1 MILTKPCSA
10 IIFPGQGSQYVGM
23 GVALADKYEAA
34 KEVFDEVDE
43 ALGQDLFKI
52 IKEGPESELR
62 LTSNAQPALMAVSL
76 AVVRVIENIS
86 KQNIENMVSFMAGHS
101 LGEYS
106 ALTAAGSFSLANAA
120 KLLRVRGESMQNAV
134 PVGTGGMAAL
144 LGAELDVAKE
154 IAVLASEKGVC
165 DIANDNAPGQ
175 IVLSGDLKTV
185 EQSIE
190 IAKARGIRRAV
201 LLPVSAP
208 FHCSLMKPAAEK
220 MLEALSNIKI
230 LPPKVPV
237 VTNVN
242 ATKISG
248 DPGDIRGSLVR
259 QVTSMVRWRE
269 SVEWMIENG
278 ITSFVELGAGKVL
291 TGLNKRIDKD
301 VQSISV
307 ESPDTIEEVFKELR
321 LLG

>member
-1 MILTKPCSA
+1 
-10 IIFPGQGSQYVGM
+10 M

-76 AVVRVIENIS
+76 AVVRVVENIS
-86 KQNIENMVSFMAGHS
+86 NQNIENMVSFLAGHS

-106 ALTAAGSFSLANAA
+106 ALTAAGSFSLADAA

-190 IAKARGIRRAV
+190 IAKAKGIRRAV

-220 MLEALSNIKI
+220 MLEVLNSIKI

-242 ATKISG
+242 ATKIAG
-248 DPGDIRGSLVR
+248 GPDDIRGSLVQ

-269 SVEWMIENG
+269 SIEWMIENG

-307 ESPDTIEEVFKELR
+307 ESPDAIEEVLKELR
-321 LLG
+321 

>member
-1 MILTKPCSA
+1 MILNKLCSA

-76 AVVRVIENIS
+76 AVVRVIESIS
-86 KQNIENMVSFMAGHS
+86 KQNIENMVSFLAGHS

-106 ALTAAGSFSLANAA
+106 ALTAAGSLSLANAA

-144 LGAELDVAKE
+144 LGAELDVARE

-190 IAKARGIRRAV
+190 IAKAKGIRRAV

-220 MLEALSNIKI
+220 MLEALNNIKI
-230 LPPKVPV
+230 LPPKVPIV
-237 VTNVN
+237 ANVN
-242 ATKISG
+242 ATKIAG
-248 DPGDIRGSLVR
+248 DPDDIRGSLVQ

-307 ESPDTIEEVFKELR
+307 ESPDAIEEVLKELR
-321 LLG
+321 

>member
-1 MILTKPCSA
+1 MILNKRCSA

-86 KQNIENMVSFMAGHS
+86 NQNIENMVGFLAGHS

-106 ALTAAGSFSLANAA
+106 ALTAAGSFSLADAA

-175 IVLSGDLKTV
+175 IVLSGELKTV

-190 IAKARGIRRAV
+190 IAKAKGIRRAV

-220 MLEALSNIKI
+220 MLEALNNIKI
-230 LPPKVPV
+230 LPPKVPIV
-237 VTNVN
+237 ANVN
-242 ATKISG
+242 ATKIAG
-248 DPGDIRGSLVR
+248 DPDDIRGSLVQ

-307 ESPDTIEEVFKELR
+307 ESPDAIEEVLKE
-321 LLG
+321 

>member
-1 MILTKPCSA
+1 MILNKPCSA

-76 AVVRVIENIS
+76 AVLRVIENIS
-86 KQNIENMVSFMAGHS
+86 NQNIENMVSFLAGHS

-154 IAVLASEKGVC
+154 IAILASEKGVC

-190 IAKARGIRRAV
+190 IAKAKGIRRAV

-237 VTNVN
+237 VANVN

-248 DPGDIRGSLVR
+248 DPDDIRGSLVR

-307 ESPDTIEEVFKELR
+307 ESPDAIEKVLKELR
-321 LLG
+321 

>member
-307 ESPDTIEEVFKELR
+307 ESPDAIEEVLKEL
-321 LLG
+321 G

>member
-1 MILTKPCSA
+1 MILNKLSSA

-86 KQNIENMVSFMAGHS
+86 NQNIENMVSFLAGHS

-106 ALTAAGSFSLANAA
+106 ALTAAGSFSLADAA

-190 IAKARGIRRAV
+190 IAKAKGIRRAV

-220 MLEALSNIKI
+220 MLDALNNIKI

-237 VTNVN
+237 VANVN
-242 ATKISG
+242 ATKIAG
-248 DPGDIRGSLVR
+248 GPDDIRGSLVQ

-269 SVEWMIENG
+269 SIEWMIENG

-307 ESPDTIEEVFKELR
+307 ESPDAIEEVFKELR
-321 LLG
+321 

>member
-1 MILTKPCSA
+1 MILNKPCSA

-23 GVALADKYEAA
+23 GVALADKYKAA

-76 AVVRVIENIS
+76 AVLRVIEDIS
-86 KQNIENMVSFMAGHS
+86 NQSIENMVSFLAGHS

-190 IAKARGIRRAV
+190 IAKAKGIRRAV

-220 MLEALSNIKI
+220 MLEALRNIKI

-248 DPGDIRGSLVR
+248 DPDDIRGSLVQ

-307 ESPDTIEEVFKELR
+307 ESPDAIEKVLKELR
-321 LLG
+321 

>member
-1 MILTKPCSA
+1 MILNKPCSA

-23 GVALADKYEAA
+23 GIALADKYDVA
-34 KEVFDEVDE
+34 KKVFDEVDE
-43 ALGQDLFKI
+43 ALGQHLFKI
-52 IKEGPESELR
+52 MQEGPESELR

-76 AVVRVIENIS
+76 AVVRVIEKIS
-86 KQNIENMVSFMAGHS
+86 NQNVEKMASFLAGHS

-106 ALTAAGSFSLANAA
+106 ALTAAGSFNISDAA
-120 KLLRVRGESMQNAV
+120 KLLKLRGDSMQNAV

-144 LGAELDVAKE
+144 LGAELEVAKE
-154 IAVLASEKGVC
+154 IAAVASEKGVC

-190 IAKARGIRRAV
+190 IAKAKGIRRAV

-208 FHCSLMKPAAEK
+208 FHCSLMEPAAEK
-220 MLEALSNIKI
+220 MLEALDTIKI
-230 LPPKVPV
+230 FPPKVPI
-237 VTNVN
+237 VTNVS

-248 DPGDIRGSLVR
+248 DPVDIRRSLVQ
-259 QVTSMVRWRE
+259 QVTGMVRWRE
-269 SVEWMIENG
+269 SIQWMIKNG
-278 ITSFVELGAGKVL
+278 ITSFVEVGAGKVL

-301 VQSISV
+301 VRSISV
-307 ESPDTIEEVFKELR
+307 ESPDAIEEFLKDLR
-321 LLG
+321 

>member
-1 MILTKPCSA
+1 MILNKLCSA

-86 KQNIENMVSFMAGHS
+86 NQNIENMVGFLAGHS

-106 ALTAAGSFSLANAA
+106 ALTAAGSFSLADAA

-175 IVLSGDLKTV
+175 IVLSGELKTV
-185 EQSIE
+185 RQSIE
-190 IAKARGIRRAV
+190 IAKAKGIRRAV

-220 MLEALSNIKI
+220 MLEALNNIKI
-230 LPPKVPV
+230 LPPKVPIV
-237 VTNVN
+237 ANVN
-242 ATKISG
+242 ATKIAG
-248 DPGDIRGSLVR
+248 DPDDIRGSLVQ

-307 ESPDTIEEVFKELR
+307 ESPDAIEEVLKELR
-321 LLG
+321 

>member
-1 MILTKPCSA
+1 MILNKLCSA

-23 GVALADKYEAA
+23 GVALADKHEAA

-86 KQNIENMVSFMAGHS
+86 NQNIENMVGFLAGHS

-106 ALTAAGSFSLANAA
+106 ALTAAGSFSLADAA

-175 IVLSGDLKTV
+175 IVLSGELKTV

-190 IAKARGIRRAV
+190 IAKAKGIRRAV

-220 MLEALSNIKI
+220 MLEALNNIKI
-230 LPPKVPV
+230 LPPKVPIV
-237 VTNVN
+237 ANVN
-242 ATKISG
+242 ATKIAG
-248 DPGDIRGSLVR
+248 DPDDIRGSLVQ

-307 ESPDTIEEVFKELR
+307 ESPDAIEEVLKELR
-321 LLG
+321 

>member
-1 MILTKPCSA
+1 MILNKPCSA

-76 AVVRVIENIS
+76 ALVRVIENIS
-86 KQNIENMVSFMAGHS
+86 KQNIENMVSFLAGHS

-190 IAKARGIRRAV
+190 IAKAKGIRRAV

-220 MLEALSNIKI
+220 MLEALNNIKI
-230 LPPKVPV
+230 FPPKVPV

-248 DPGDIRGSLVR
+248 DPDDIRGSLVR

-269 SVEWMIENG
+269 SVEWMIEKG

-307 ESPDTIEEVFKELR
+307 ESPDAIEEVLKELR
-321 LLG
+321 

>member
-1 MILTKPCSA
+1 MILNKPSSA

-76 AVVRVIENIS
+76 AVVRVVENIS
-86 KQNIENMVSFMAGHS
+86 NQNIESMVSFLAGHS

-106 ALTAAGSFSLANAA
+106 ALTAAGSFSLADAA
-120 KLLRVRGESMQNAV
+120 KLLRLRGESMQNAV

-144 LGAELDVAKE
+144 LGAEFDVAKE

-190 IAKARGIRRAV
+190 IAKAKGIRRAV

-220 MLEALSNIKI
+220 MLDALNNIKI

-237 VTNVN
+237 VANVN
-242 ATKISG
+242 ATKIAG
-248 DPGDIRGSLVR
+248 GPDDIRGSLVQ

-269 SVEWMIENG
+269 SIEWMIENG

-307 ESPDTIEEVFKELR
+307 ESPDAIEEVLKELR
-321 LLG
+321 

>member
-1 MILTKPCSA
+1 MILNKLCSA

-86 KQNIENMVSFMAGHS
+86 NQNIENMVGFLAGHS

-106 ALTAAGSFSLANAA
+106 ALTAAGSFSLADAA

-175 IVLSGDLKTV
+175 IVLSGELKTV
-185 EQSIE
+185 EQSIQ
-190 IAKARGIRRAV
+190 IAKAKGIRRAV

-220 MLEALSNIKI
+220 MLEALNNIKI
-230 LPPKVPV
+230 LPPKVPIV
-237 VTNVN
+237 ANVN
-242 ATKISG
+242 ATKIAG
-248 DPGDIRGSLVR
+248 DPDDIRGSLVQ

-307 ESPDTIEEVFKELR
+307 ESPDAIEEVLKE
-321 LLG
+321 

>member
-1 MILTKPCSA
+1 MILTKSCSA

-154 IAVLASEKGVC
+154 IAVLVSEKGVC

-321 LLG
+321 

>member
-1 MILTKPCSA
+1 MILNKLCSA

-86 KQNIENMVSFMAGHS
+86 NQNIENMVGFLAGHS

-106 ALTAAGSFSLANAA
+106 ALTAAGSFSLADAA

-175 IVLSGDLKTV
+175 IVLSGELKTV

-190 IAKARGIRRAV
+190 IAKAKGIRRAV

-220 MLEALSNIKI
+220 MLEALNNIKI
-230 LPPKVPV
+230 FPPKVPIV
-237 VTNVN
+237 ANVN
-242 ATKISG
+242 ATKIAG
-248 DPGDIRGSLVR
+248 DPDDIRGSLVQ

-307 ESPDTIEEVFKELR
+307 ESPDAIEEVLKELR
-321 LLG
+321 

>member
-1 MILTKPCSA
+1 MILNKLCSA

-86 KQNIENMVSFMAGHS
+86 NQNIENMVGFLAGHS

-106 ALTAAGSFSLANAA
+106 ALTAAGSLSLADAA

-175 IVLSGDLKTV
+175 IVLSGELKTV

-190 IAKARGIRRAV
+190 IAKAKGIRRAV

-220 MLEALSNIKI
+220 MLEALNNIKI
-230 LPPKVPV
+230 LPPKVPIV
-237 VTNVN
+237 ANVN
-242 ATKISG
+242 ATKIAG
-248 DPGDIRGSLVR
+248 DPDDIRGSLVQ

-307 ESPDTIEEVFKELR
+307 ESPDAIEEVLKE
-321 LLG
+321 

>member
-1 MILTKPCSA
+1 
-10 IIFPGQGSQYVGM
+10 
-23 GVALADKYEAA
+23 
-34 KEVFDEVDE
+34 
-43 ALGQDLFKI
+43 
-52 IKEGPESELR
+52 
-62 LTSNAQPALMAVSL
+62 
-76 AVVRVIENIS
+76 
-86 KQNIENMVSFMAGHS
+86 MVSFLAGHS

-106 ALTAAGSFSLANAA
+106 ALTAAGSFSLADAA
-120 KLLRVRGESMQNAV
+120 KLLRLRGESMQNAV

-144 LGAELDVAKE
+144 LGAEFDVAKE

-190 IAKARGIRRAV
+190 IAKAKGIRRAV

-220 MLEALSNIKI
+220 MLDALNNIKI

-237 VTNVN
+237 VANVN
-242 ATKISG
+242 ATKIAG
-248 DPGDIRGSLVR
+248 GPDDIRGSLVQ

-269 SVEWMIENG
+269 SIEWMIENG

-307 ESPDTIEEVFKELR
+307 ESPDAIEEVLKELR
-321 LLG
+321 

>member
-1 MILTKPCSA
+1 MILNKPCSA

-23 GVALADKYEAA
+23 GVALADKYKAA

-86 KQNIENMVSFMAGHS
+86 KQNIENMVSFLAGHS

-144 LGAELDVAKE
+144 LGAELDVARE
-154 IAVLASEKGVC
+154 IAFLASEKGVC

-190 IAKARGIRRAV
+190 IAKAKGIRRAV

-220 MLEALSNIKI
+220 MLEALRNIKI

-248 DPGDIRGSLVR
+248 DPDDIRGSLVQ

-307 ESPDTIEEVFKELR
+307 ESPDAIEEVLKELR
-321 LLG
+321 

>member
-1 MILTKPCSA
+1 MILNKPCSA

-76 AVVRVIENIS
+76 AVLRVIENIS
-86 KQNIENMVSFMAGHS
+86 NQNIENMVSFLAGHS

-154 IAVLASEKGVC
+154 IAILASEKGVC

-190 IAKARGIRRAV
+190 IAKAKGIRRAV

-220 MLEALSNIKI
+220 MLEALRNIKI

-242 ATKISG
+242 AKKISG
-248 DPGDIRGSLVR
+248 DPDDIRGSLVQ

-307 ESPDTIEEVFKELR
+307 ESPDAIEKVLKELR
-321 LLG
+321 

>member
-1 MILTKPCSA
+1 MILNKLCSA

-86 KQNIENMVSFMAGHS
+86 NQNIENMVGFLAGHS

-106 ALTAAGSFSLANAA
+106 ALTAAGSFSLADAA

-144 LGAELDVAKE
+144 LGAELNVAKE

-175 IVLSGDLKTV
+175 IVLSGELKTV
-185 EQSIE
+185 EQSIQ
-190 IAKARGIRRAV
+190 IAKAKGIRRAV

-220 MLEALSNIKI
+220 MLEALNNIKI
-230 LPPKVPV
+230 LPPKVPIV
-237 VTNVN
+237 ANVN
-242 ATKISG
+242 ATKIAG
-248 DPGDIRGSLVR
+248 DPDDIRGSLVQ

-307 ESPDTIEEVFKELR
+307 ESPDAIEEVLKELR
-321 LLG
+321 

>member
-1 MILTKPCSA
+1 MILNKPCSA

-23 GVALADKYEAA
+23 GVALADKYKAA

-86 KQNIENMVSFMAGHS
+86 KQNIENMVSFLAGHS

-154 IAVLASEKGVC
+154 IAILASEKGVC

-190 IAKARGIRRAV
+190 IAKAKGIRRAV

-220 MLEALSNIKI
+220 MLEALRNIKI

-248 DPGDIRGSLVR
+248 DPDDIRGSLVQ

-307 ESPDTIEEVFKELR
+307 ESPDAIEKVLKELR
-321 LLG
+321 

>member
-1 MILTKPCSA
+1 
-10 IIFPGQGSQYVGM
+10 M
-23 GVALADKYEAA
+23 GVALADKYKAA

-76 AVVRVIENIS
+76 AVLRVIENIS
-86 KQNIENMVSFMAGHS
+86 NQNIENMVSFLAGHS

-154 IAVLASEKGVC
+154 IAILASEKGVC

-190 IAKARGIRRAV
+190 IAKAKGIRRAV

-220 MLEALSNIKI
+220 MLEALRNIKI

-248 DPGDIRGSLVR
+248 DPDDIRGSLVQ

-307 ESPDTIEEVFKELR
+307 ESPDAIEKVLKELR
-321 LLG
+321 

>member
-321 LLG
+321 

>member
-1 MILTKPCSA
+1 MILNKLCSA

-86 KQNIENMVSFMAGHS
+86 NQNIENMVGFLAGHS

-106 ALTAAGSFSLANAA
+106 ALTTAGSFSLADAA

-175 IVLSGDLKTV
+175 IVLSGELKTV
-185 EQSIE
+185 EQSIQ
-190 IAKARGIRRAV
+190 IAKAKGIRRAV

-220 MLEALSNIKI
+220 MLEALNNIKI
-230 LPPKVPV
+230 LPPKVPIV
-237 VTNVN
+237 ANVN
-242 ATKISG
+242 ATKIAG
-248 DPGDIRGSLVR
+248 DPDDIRGSLVQ

-307 ESPDTIEEVFKELR
+307 ESPDAIEEVLKELR
-321 LLG
+321 

>member
-1 MILTKPCSA
+1 
-10 IIFPGQGSQYVGM
+10 M
-23 GVALADKYEAA
+23 GVALADKYKAA

-86 KQNIENMVSFMAGHS
+86 KQNIENMVSFLAGHS

-154 IAVLASEKGVC
+154 IAILASEKGVC

-190 IAKARGIRRAV
+190 IAKAKGIRRAV

-220 MLEALSNIKI
+220 MLEALRNIKI

-248 DPGDIRGSLVR
+248 DPDDIRGSLVQ

-307 ESPDTIEEVFKELR
+307 ESPDAIEKVLKELR
-321 LLG
+321 

>member
-1 MILTKPCSA
+1 MILNKPCSA

-76 AVVRVIENIS
+76 AVLRVIENIS
-86 KQNIENMVSFMAGHS
+86 NQNIENMVSFLAGHS

-154 IAVLASEKGVC
+154 IAILASEKGVC

-190 IAKARGIRRAV
+190 IAKAKGIRRAV

-220 MLEALSNIKI
+220 MLEALRNIKI

-248 DPGDIRGSLVR
+248 DPDDIRGSLVR

-307 ESPDTIEEVFKELR
+307 ESPDAIEKVLKELR
-321 LLG
+321 

>member
-76 AVVRVIENIS
+76 AVVRVIEHIS

-248 DPGDIRGSLVR
+248 DPDDIRGSLVR

-307 ESPDTIEEVFKELR
+307 ESPDAIEEVLKEL
-321 LLG
+321 G

>member
-1 MILTKPCSA
+1 MMLNKPSSA

-34 KEVFDEVDE
+34 KEVFNEVDE

-86 KQNIENMVSFMAGHS
+86 NQNIENMVSFLAGHS

-106 ALTAAGSFSLANAA
+106 ALTAAGSFSLADAA

-190 IAKARGIRRAV
+190 IAKAKGIRRAV

-220 MLEALSNIKI
+220 MLEVLNSIKI

-242 ATKISG
+242 ATKIAG
-248 DPGDIRGSLVR
+248 GPDDIRGSLVQ

-269 SVEWMIENG
+269 SIEWMIENG

-307 ESPDTIEEVFKELR
+307 ESPDAIEEVLKELR
-321 LLG
+321 

>member
-1 MILTKPCSA
+1 MILNKPCSA

-76 AVVRVIENIS
+76 AVLRVIEDIS
-86 KQNIENMVSFMAGHS
+86 NQSIENMVSFLAGHS

-190 IAKARGIRRAV
+190 IAKAKGIRRAV

-220 MLEALSNIKI
+220 MLEALRNIKI

-237 VTNVN
+237 VTNVD

-248 DPGDIRGSLVR
+248 DPDDIRGSLVQ

-307 ESPDTIEEVFKELR
+307 ESPDAIEKVLKELR
-321 LLG
+321 

>member
-1 MILTKPCSA
+1 
-10 IIFPGQGSQYVGM
+10 M
-23 GVALADKYEAA
+23 GVALADKYKAA

-76 AVVRVIENIS
+76 AVLRVIEDIS
-86 KQNIENMVSFMAGHS
+86 NQSIENMVSFLAGHS

-154 IAVLASEKGVC
+154 IAILASEKGVC

-190 IAKARGIRRAV
+190 IAKAKGIRRAV

-220 MLEALSNIKI
+220 MLEALRNIKI

-248 DPGDIRGSLVR
+248 DPDDIRGSLVQ

-307 ESPDTIEEVFKELR
+307 ESPDAIEKVLKELR
-321 LLG
+321 

>member
-1 MILTKPCSA
+1 MILNKPCSA

-76 AVVRVIENIS
+76 AVLRVIENIS
-86 KQNIENMVSFMAGHS
+86 KQNIENMVSFLAGHS

-190 IAKARGIRRAV
+190 IAKAKGIRRAV

-220 MLEALSNIKI
+220 MLEALNNIKI
-230 LPPKVPV
+230 FPPKVPV

-248 DPGDIRGSLVR
+248 DPDDIRGSLVR

-269 SVEWMIENG
+269 SVEWMIEKG

-307 ESPDTIEEVFKELR
+307 ESPDAIEEVLKELR
-321 LLG
+321 

>member
-1 MILTKPCSA
+1 MILNKPCSA

-23 GVALADKYEAA
+23 GVALADKYDAA

-43 ALGQDLFKI
+43 ALGQGLFKV
-52 IKEGPESELR
+52 IKDGPESELR

-86 KQNIENMVSFMAGHS
+86 NRNIQDMVSFLAGHS

-106 ALTAAGSFSLANAA
+106 ALTAAGSFSIADAA
-120 KLLRVRGESMQNAV
+120 KLLKLRGESMQNAV
-134 PVGTGGMAAL
+134 PVGSGGMAAL

-154 IAVLASEKGVC
+154 IADLASEKGVC

-190 IAKARGIRRAV
+190 IAKAKGIRRAV

-208 FHCSLMKPAAEK
+208 FHCSLMEPAAEK
-220 MLEALSNIKI
+220 MLEALNTIKI
-230 LPPKVPV
+230 LSPRVPI
-237 VTNVN
+237 VTNVS

-248 DPGDIRGSLVR
+248 DPDDIRSSLVQ
-259 QVTSMVRWRE
+259 QVTGMVRWRE
-269 SVEWMIENG
+269 SIEWMVKNG

-301 VQSISV
+301 VQSIPV
-307 ESPDTIEEVFKELR
+307 ESPDAIEELLKDLR
-321 LLG
+321 

>member
-1 MILTKPCSA
+1 
-10 IIFPGQGSQYVGM
+10 M

-86 KQNIENMVSFMAGHS
+86 NQNIENMVGFLAGHS

-106 ALTAAGSFSLANAA
+106 ALTAAGSFSLADAA

-175 IVLSGDLKTV
+175 IVLSGELKTV

-190 IAKARGIRRAV
+190 IAKAKGIRRAV

-220 MLEALSNIKI
+220 MLEALINIKI
-230 LPPKVPV
+230 LPPKVPIV
-237 VTNVN
+237 ANVN
-242 ATKISG
+242 ATKIAG
-248 DPGDIRGSLVR
+248 DPDDIRGSLVQ

-307 ESPDTIEEVFKELR
+307 ESPDAIEEVLKELR
-321 LLG
+321 

>member
-1 MILTKPCSA
+1 MILNKPCSA

-23 GVALADKYEAA
+23 GIALADKYDVA
-34 KEVFDEVDE
+34 KKVFDEVDE

-86 KQNIENMVSFMAGHS
+86 KQNIENMVSFLAGHS

-190 IAKARGIRRAV
+190 IAKAKGIRRAV

-248 DPGDIRGSLVR
+248 DPDDIRGSLVR

-307 ESPDTIEEVFKELR
+307 ESPDAIEEFLKELR
-321 LLG
+321 

>member
-1 MILTKPCSA
+1 MILNKPCSA

-23 GVALADKYEAA
+23 GVALADKYKAA

-76 AVVRVIENIS
+76 AVLRVIEDIS
-86 KQNIENMVSFMAGHS
+86 NQSIENMVSFLAGHS

-154 IAVLASEKGVC
+154 IAILASEKGVC

-190 IAKARGIRRAV
+190 IAKAKGIRRAV

-220 MLEALSNIKI
+220 MLEALRNIKI

-248 DPGDIRGSLVR
+248 DPDDIRGSLVQ

-307 ESPDTIEEVFKELR
+307 ESPDAIEKVLKELR
-321 LLG
+321 

>member
-1 MILTKPCSA
+1 MILNKPCSA

-23 GVALADKYEAA
+23 GVALADKYKAA

-76 AVVRVIENIS
+76 AVLRVIENIS
-86 KQNIENMVSFMAGHS
+86 NQNIENMVSFLAGHS

-154 IAVLASEKGVC
+154 IAILASEKGVC

-190 IAKARGIRRAV
+190 IAKAKGIRRAV

-220 MLEALSNIKI
+220 MLEALRNIKI

-248 DPGDIRGSLVR
+248 DPDDIRGSLVQ

-307 ESPDTIEEVFKELR
+307 ESPDAIEKVLKELR
-321 LLG
+321 

>member
-1 MILTKPCSA
+1 MILNKLCSA

-86 KQNIENMVSFMAGHS
+86 NQNIENMVGFLAGHS

-106 ALTAAGSFSLANAA
+106 ALTAAGSFSLADAA

-175 IVLSGDLKTV
+175 IVLSGELKTV

-190 IAKARGIRRAV
+190 IAKAKGIRRAV

-220 MLEALSNIKI
+220 MLEALNNIKI
-230 LPPKVPV
+230 LPPKVPIV
-237 VTNVN
+237 ANVN
-242 ATKISG
+242 ATKIAG
-248 DPGDIRGSLVR
+248 DPDDIRGSLVQ

-307 ESPDTIEEVFKELR
+307 ESPDAIEEVLKE
-321 LLG
+321 